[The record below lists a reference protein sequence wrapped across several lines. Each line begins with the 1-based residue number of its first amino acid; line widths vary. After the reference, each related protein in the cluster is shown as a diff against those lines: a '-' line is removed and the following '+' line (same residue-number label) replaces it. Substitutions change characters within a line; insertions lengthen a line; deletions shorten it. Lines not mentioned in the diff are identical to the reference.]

1 MAVDLGGK
9 QGRVRPVMNV
19 TPLVDVVLVLLIIF
33 MVVTP
38 LMMKKLTVHLPETVK
53 TDTPPP
59 LDQTQLLLRVEAD
72 GRIFANAT
80 EIPLAQ
86 LDATLARMVAARADR
101 TVFVDAAD
109 GAKYGLAV
117 HVMDAARGAGAT
129 TVGILTEKAK

>member
-1 MAVDLGGK
+1 MAEDNKPNLH
-9 QGRVRPVMNV
+9 V

-59 LDQTQLLLRVEAD
+59 VDQTQLLLRVEAD

-80 EIPLAQ
+80 EIPLEQ
-86 LDATLARMVAARADR
+86 LDATLARMVAARADQ

-109 GAKYGLAV
+109 DAKYGLAV
-117 HVMDAARGAGAT
+117 RVMDAARGAGAT
-129 TVGILTEKAK
+129 TVGILTEKTK

>member
-1 MAVDLGGK
+1 MAEDNKPNLH
-9 QGRVRPVMNV
+9 V

-38 LMMKKLTVHLPETVK
+38 LMMKKLTVHLPETVR
-53 TDTPPP
+53 TDTPPA
-59 LDQTQLLLRVEAD
+59 LDQTQLLFRVEAD

-80 EIPLAQ
+80 EIPLEQ

-109 GAKYGLAV
+109 DAKYGLAV
-117 HVMDAARGAGAT
+117 RVMDAARDAGAT
-129 TVGILTEKAK
+129 TVGILTEKTK